1 VIYETNRYS
10 VPSKF
15 AYRAAT
21 VESCGD
27 RIVVI
32 VDGIIVAE
40 HQRAS
45 GKHKAFLD
53 LVHFIDRLSFLRY
66 GVVLA
71 EVLRRRRFYRSLQSL
86 LTGYVDRSP
95 ATASKRFARV
105 VTLLEYHTM
114 QQLYDAIDACARN
127 GTDDPKSI
135 ATTIK
140 QTSDLSAD
148 DDSLNVFD
156 SEEWPTDRH
165 NYYCDQLAPTAQLQ
179 LGELD

>member
-1 VIYETNRYS
+1 MMNSPLHSTTCCLTNVCITRFAEVIYETNRYS

-53 LVHFIDRLSFLRY
+53 LVHFIDRLSYLRY

-71 EVLRRRRFYRSLQSL
+71 EVLAAAASTVRCNHCSPVMLIEAPQRR
-86 LTGYVDRSP
+86 
-95 ATASKRFARV
+95 ANASR
-105 VTLLEYHTM
+105 
-114 QQLYDAIDACARN
+114 
-127 GTDDPKSI
+127 GS
-135 ATTIK
+135 
-140 QTSDLSAD
+140 
-148 DDSLNVFD
+148 
-156 SEEWPTDRH
+156 
-165 NYYCDQLAPTAQLQ
+165 
-179 LGELD
+179 